1 MTLGACLRLNR
12 SRIRDRFGRAFAGS
26 REDILSA
33 PFHPDVR
40 GEIADCPMDSLTLGC
55 FQEIS
60 SGAVVKFVEDQTAQ
74 KLRGGY
80 YTPLDLAAFIA
91 RWVRDLE
98 PSRILEPSCGD
109 GAFLQAMADV
119 GGFHDVGV
127 VGFELDQVEA
137 RKAAGRAKELNLARV
152 DVRAE
157 DFLAWAIDNMEEGGD
172 RFDAIV
178 GNPPF
183 VRYQFL
189 PPTFQT
195 RAARIFEELNLKFTK
210 HTNAWVPFI
219 LASMSLLRPG
229 GRLAMVVPAEIIH
242 VTHAQSLRSYLGKEC
257 RRLVIIDPEELW
269 FDGTLQGAVILMAEK
284 LSGPRQKS
292 EGLGMVPV
300 RGREFLRRSPSEVFA
315 APQPINGKTVAGKWT
330 RALLDVETRRL
341 FDEMEE
347 HPDVHRFEDIARV
360 DVGIVTGANKFF
372 LVPDETVE
380 IFGLSKYAHPMF
392 GRSEHCPGVIYDERQ
407 HAANAEKGSPTNFLW
422 FDDAPSSMRS
432 GPKRYI
438 ESGER
443 EMLHTRYKCRIRE
456 PWFKVPSVYAT
467 EVGMLKRSHDTP
479 RLILNR
485 VGAYTTD
492 TAYRIRTRDVA
503 GNRLVGCFL
512 NPMTALSAELEGRH
526 YGGGVLELIPSEI
539 ERLLIPLPL
548 QVDIDLEAL
557 DASIR
562 TRPTHETLECQGK
575 IVLGALGIPKAKQDS
590 ALEGWRKLRDR
601 RHRTSTDEPAET
613 II

>member
-1 MTLGACLRLNR
+1 MSVT
-12 SRIRDRFGRAFAGS
+12 
-26 REDILSA
+26 E
-33 PFHPDVR
+33 V
-40 GEIADCPMDSLTLGC
+40 
-55 FQEIS
+55 
-60 SGAVVKFVEDQTAQ
+60 AVVKFVEDQTAQ

-80 YTPLDLAAFIA
+80 YTPLDLAAFLSQ
-91 RWVRDLE
+91 WVRDLE
-98 PSRILEPSCGD
+98 PDRVLEPSCGD

-119 GGFHDVGV
+119 GGFGNTEV

-137 RKAAGRAKELNLARV
+137 RNAARRAKELCLPKV

-157 DFLAWAIDNMEEGGD
+157 DFLAWAIDNMAKGGE
-172 RFDAIV
+172 RFDAVV

-195 RAARIFEELNLKFTK
+195 RAARIFDALDLKFTK

-242 VTHAQSLRSYLGKEC
+242 VTHAQSLRSYLGNEC

-284 LSGPRQKS
+284 RSGPRQKA

-300 RGREFLRRSPSEVFA
+300 RAREFLRRSPSGIFA
-315 APQPINGKTVAGKWT
+315 QPQAINGKTVSGKWT
-330 RALLDVETRRL
+330 RALLDLETRQL
-341 FDEMEE
+341 FDELEA
-347 HPDVHRFEDIARV
+347 HPNVHRFEDVARV

-372 LVPDETVE
+372 LVSDETVE
-380 IFGLSKYAHPMF
+380 TFGLSKYAHPMF
-392 GRSEHCPGVIYDERQ
+392 GRSEHCPGVIYDEQQ

-422 FDDAPSSMRS
+422 FDDAPAKMKS
-432 GPKRYI
+432 GPRRYI
-438 ESGER
+438 EFGER
-443 EMLHTRYKCRIRE
+443 ENLHTRYKCRIRA
-456 PWFKVPSVYAT
+456 PWYRVPSVYST

-485 VGAYTTD
+485 IGAYTTD
-492 TAYRIRTRDVA
+492 TAYRIRSTDVA
-503 GNRLVGCFL
+503 AERLVGSFL
-512 NPMTALSAELEGRH
+512 NPLTALSAELDGRH

-539 ERLLIPLPL
+539 ERLIIPLPATAS
-548 QVDIDLEAL
+548 VDLVEL

-562 TRPTHETLECQGK
+562 NRPTHETLERQGK
-575 IVLGALGIPKAKQDS
+575 AVLGALGISKAKQAS

-601 RHRTSTDEPAET
+601 RHRTSTDTAEA
-613 II
+613 